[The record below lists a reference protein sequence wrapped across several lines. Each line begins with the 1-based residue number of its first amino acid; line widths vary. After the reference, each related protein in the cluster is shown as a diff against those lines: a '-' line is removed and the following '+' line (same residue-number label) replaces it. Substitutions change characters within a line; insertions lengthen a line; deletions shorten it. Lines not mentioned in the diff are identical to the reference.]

1 MNTFSRM
8 FRMNGS
14 STVQEDE
21 IRELTSQFYVTLGA
35 YFSRLPV
42 NGDSAAAKRIRELL
56 TQAERSWTHAYEIEQ
71 LLIDL
76 YDDDTVRT
84 ELEVRALEAK
94 VVLRPE
100 QTALY
105 EQELKAVRDSD
116 RPKTPERRRV
126 LLARLVNDLQW
137 RYTVNEATRQY
148 SKVITS
154 RAGMLFVLALAAF
167 SLLIIY
173 TVIAK
178 LQFASNDLRLFA
190 FAALAGAWGAT
201 FSILTSLKDR
211 LKNSGLDDLKLMR
224 PWVMLLSRALIGS
237 GAACI
242 FYFFIV
248 SGLLSGSAISNIF
261 PNFTSADKSASPGT
275 LPVNQL
281 ALLVVW
287 CFLAGFSERLVP
299 GMLERIESKA
309 GNSGATRSD
318 RFRPTTNG
326 GSAAGESSQRGEETG
341 SSRSQRGSGESGGTP
356 PKPPDG

>member
-1 MNTFSRM
+1 
-8 FRMNGS
+8 MNGS

-35 YFSRLPV
+35 YFSRLSV
-42 NGDSAAAKRIRELL
+42 SDDRAAAKRIRELL

-94 VVLRPE
+94 AVLRPE

-105 EQELKAVRDSD
+105 EQELKSIRDPD
-116 RPKTPERRRV
+116 TPMTPARRRV

-137 RYTVNEATRQY
+137 RYTVNEATRRY
-148 SKVITS
+148 SKAVTS
-154 RAGMLFVLALAAF
+154 RAGTLFVLALAAF
-167 SLLIIY
+167 SVLIAY
-173 TVIAK
+173 TIIAK
-178 LQFASNDLRLFA
+178 PQFAPNDLRLFA

-211 LKNSGLDDLKLMR
+211 LKGSGLDDLKLMR
-224 PWVMLLSRALIGS
+224 PWVMLISRALIGS

-242 FYFFIV
+242 LYFFIV
-248 SGLLSGSAISNIF
+248 SGLLRGSAISSIF
-261 PNFTSADKSASPGT
+261 PDFGSASTARSASPDGT
-275 LPVNQL
+275 PMLPVDQL

-287 CFLAGFSERLVP
+287 CFLSGFSERMVP
-299 GMLERIESKA
+299 GLLERIESKA
-309 GNSGATRSD
+309 GNNGGAGTD
-318 RFRPTTNG
+318 RFRPTTDG
-326 GSAAGESSQRGEETG
+326 GSAAGPSSRRAEEADA
-341 SSRSQRGSGESGGTP
+341 SRSQPTEGDSGGAP
-356 PKPPDG
+356 PGPARG

>member
-1 MNTFSRM
+1 
-8 FRMNGS
+8 MNGS

-35 YFSRLPV
+35 YFSRLSV
-42 NGDSAAAKRIRELL
+42 NDDSAAATRIRELL

-71 LLIDL
+71 LLINL
-76 YDDDTVRT
+76 YDDETVRT

-94 VVLRPE
+94 IVLRSD

-105 EQELKAVRDSD
+105 EQELKVVRDSD
-116 RPKTPERRRV
+116 KPKTPERRRV

-137 RYTVNEATRQY
+137 RYTVNEATRHY
-148 SKVITS
+148 SKAITS
-154 RAGMLFVLALAAF
+154 RAGTLFVLALAAF

-178 LQFASNDLRLFA
+178 PQFAPTDLRLFA
-190 FAALAGAWGAT
+190 FAVLAGAWGAT

-211 LKNSGLDDLKLMR
+211 LKGSGLDELKLMR
-224 PWVMLLSRALIGS
+224 PWVMLLSRALVGA

-261 PNFTSADKSASPGT
+261 PDFTNTAKSTSPNGM

-287 CFLAGFSERLVP
+287 CFLSGFSERLVP
-299 GMLERIESKA
+299 GLLERIESKA
-309 GNSGATRSD
+309 GNSGDTRSD
-318 RFRPTTNG
+318 RARLTANG
-326 GSAAGESSQRGEETG
+326 ASAAGESSQRSEGAG
-341 SSRSQRGSGESGGTP
+341 SSGSQRGSGESGGAP
-356 PKPPDG
+356 PKPAGG